1 MKKSITDIPLKGRR
15 VIMQVENISLKLV
28 VEKLKELLGKP
39 VKFLSDCVGP
49 EVEEAYP
56 RSSRE
61 KSPCMRA

>member
-49 EVEEAYP
+49 EVLY
-56 RSSRE
+56 
-61 KSPCMRA
+61 